1 MFGGFEE
8 LNIQIAIGGTLLFV
22 STVLFIGNLVLTM
35 GNPKVSGLAESLP
48 PALSGPDDAPQV
60 LDNLRLWFGIALTLV
75 VLAYALP
82 LAAIIN
88 RGGLLGPGVG
98 TYPVWLVPALD
109 ALANAVTP
117 LLGAIGD
124 ASTSLVEVVR

>member
-1 MFGGFEE
+1 M
-8 LNIQIAIGGTLLFV
+8 
-22 STVLFIGNLVLTM
+22 
-35 GNPKVSGLAESLP
+35 
-48 PALSGPDDAPQV
+48 